1 MKNLIG
7 FLLLTL
13 SINSYAACPALQG
26 RYNKCYSEIRKVKG
40 EYIIDQHQESDYEVY
55 DIEYID
61 DETGESRKDQLK
73 TDGKKASRK
82 ETLPRMGVTV
92 RIDAKT
98 KCVGDAVVSAG
109 NAYFLGA
116 KVGTFTTKIFR
127 EGNLLKSN
135 LDGSY
140 LGKESHKRI
149 VCELM

>member
-1 MKNLIG
+1 MKKFICI
-7 FLLLTL
+7 LLL
-13 SINSYAACPALQG
+13 SNSLNAIACPDLRG
-26 RYNKCYSEIRKVKG
+26 KYSKCYSEIRKVKG
-40 EYIIDQHQESDYEVY
+40 DYTIDQHQENNYEVFN
-55 DIEYID
+55 IEYYD
-61 DETGESRKDQLK
+61 DETGETRKDTLK
-73 TDGKKASRK
+73 TDGKKASRR

-98 KCVGDAVVSAG
+98 HCENNTVVSVG

-116 KVGTFTTKIFR
+116 KVGTFTSTIFR

-149 VCELM
+149 VCELE